1 MSLRDLKQPICSQ
14 IHGAAM
20 GCGYSQSVA
29 SHQQEQGARV
39 LEGTHL
45 VFGCTAAVIGLLSS
59 AISTLAEARATAG
72 PEDNPSV
79 STSQLA
85 PMCPCT
91 HMAVLT
97 GDSAYI
103 WVTSARATQLKPLQ
117 V

>member
-1 MSLRDLKQPICSQ
+1 MSLRDLKQPVCSL
-14 IHGAAM
+14 

-29 SHQQEQGARV
+29 SHQQEQGASARV
-39 LEGTHL
+39 LEGAHL
-45 VFGCTAAVIGLLSS
+45 VFGCTAAVIGLLLP
-59 AISTLAEARATAG
+59 AISTLAEARATAS

-85 PMCPCT
+85 PLCPCT

-103 WVTSARATQLKPLQ
+103 WVTSVATQLKPLQ